1 MSAAPRPVVSSLLD
15 AKLRRAGGGLRVAL
29 GGYSAAGQKD
39 RNDDAFSGRVP
50 ETERELYHKGALACI
65 ADGVSQSDRSHLA
78 SQLSVTQ
85 FAEDYYATPESWT
98 VEEAAARV
106 LKALNDWLC
115 GQSQTG
121 GSNAMVTTFSAVILK
136 SRTFHIVHIGD
147 SRVSLIRKGQVR
159 KLTRDHTIQLSPG
172 NSMLSAALGM
182 DPRLKVDYQ
191 KVEAERGDV
200 ILLSTDGVSDY
211 VPDDGLVQLLAGVD
225 ASSSDKVSEQIC
237 KQAVSNGS
245 TDNVTCGLL
254 VAEELPSEPIAEA
267 GERVR
272 LRAIPPVLS
281 VGHKID
287 GLEVT
292 KVLYSG
298 TRSHLYK
305 VRRIADGEIF
315 VLKAPSLNFADDTVY
330 LEGFAREQWVGR
342 RLDHAGLMKV
352 FPRQED
358 SQFLYLLSE
367 YVRGQT
373 LRDWMRDNPEP
384 SLPAVRDIVADTI
397 SALRAMHRMGMV
409 HRDIKPENIMISDAG
424 DVKIID
430 YGTVQVAG
438 FDELAS
444 VIVEDHAVGSVAYS
458 APEYILG
465 QKATTQSDLFSLAVL
480 TYEMLVGRR
489 PYKLNESRRG
499 KWTYA
504 SWGHVPA
511 RTQRKDIP
519 RWVSDALEKGCASEP
534 QDRYL
539 ALSEFIGDLKR
550 PGDYA
555 RSKETQT
562 SLLDR
567 NPLAF
572 WKGLSLF
579 LSAVVVVLF
588 ILLLQAAK

>member
-1 MSAAPRPVVSSLLD
+1 MNAALRPVVSSLAD
-15 AKLRRAGGGLRVAL
+15 AQLRKAGGGLRVVL

-39 RNDDAFSGRVP
+39 RNDDSFSGFVP
-50 ETERELYHKGALACI
+50 ESERELSYKGAVACI

-85 FAEDYYATPESWT
+85 FIDDYYATPESWT
-98 VEEAAARV
+98 VEDAAARV

-147 SRVSLIRKGQVR
+147 SRVSLIRKGQIQ
-159 KLTRDHTIQLSPG
+159 KLTRDHVIRLSPG

-191 KVEAERGDV
+191 KVEAEEGDIV
-200 ILLSTDGVSDY
+200 LLSTDGVSDY
-211 VPDDGLVQLLAGVD
+211 VPADMLIELVAGAD
-225 ASSSDKVSEQIC
+225 EANADSISEQIC
-237 KQAVSNGS
+237 EHALRNGS
-245 TDNVTCGLL
+245 GDNVTCGLV
-254 VAEELPSEPIAEA
+254 VAQKLPSESIDEA

-272 LRAIPPVLS
+272 TRAIPPVLD

-298 TRSHLYK
+298 IRSHLYK
-305 VRRIADGEIF
+305 VRRVSDGQKF
-315 VLKAPSLNFADDTVY
+315 VLKTPSLNFADDTVY

-342 RLDHAGLMKV
+342 RLDHRGLMKIL
-352 FPRQED
+352 PRQED
-358 SQFLYLLSE
+358 SQFLYLLCE
-367 YVRGQT
+367 YVSGQT
-373 LRDWMRDNPEP
+373 LREWMRDNPAP
-384 SLPAVRDIVADTI
+384 SLSAVRDIIADVI
-397 SALRAMHRMGMV
+397 SAMRVMHRMGMV

-438 FDELAS
+438 FNELAS
-444 VIVEDHAVGSVAYS
+444 VIVEDNVVGSVSYS

-465 QKATTQSDLFSLAVL
+465 QKASTQSDLFSLAVL
-480 TYEMLVGRR
+480 TYEMLVGHR

-504 SWGHVPA
+504 SWGHLPA
-511 RTQRKDIP
+511 HAQRKDIP
-519 RWVSDALEKGCASEP
+519 RWVSSALEKGCASEP

-550 PGDYA
+550 PGEYA
-555 RSKETQT
+555 RSRETQT

-579 LSAVVVVLF
+579 LFAVVVVLF
-588 ILLLQAAK
+588 TLLLQAAK